1 MPKRQFG
8 SEKYVTEIKLKTG
21 IGDPQPKQSLPGVT
35 TTKYV
40 SGHHH
45 WFFYSIQVFFRLN
58 PLGLEWK
65 KATFLKDKLSHKTC
79 EKSWHELNRNLPTLL
94 DSVWPIECLNC
105 LPLKAIRWYQHN
117 VTKIQ
122 FLSKNHF
129 HEMDTFW
136 NKNLTLNIV
145 WHFLFKKLFYLWTSI
160 SHRLTFSHVYL
171 CGLSFH
177 F

>member
-117 VTKIQ
+117 VTKIH
-122 FLSKNHF
+122 FLSEKSFPWNGHFWGWLWEQKN
-129 HEMDTFW
+129 W
-136 NKNLTLNIV
+136 
-145 WHFLFKKLFYLWTSI
+145 LWT
-160 SHRLTFSHVYL
+160 
-171 CGLSFH
+171 
-177 F
+177 

>member
-21 IGDPQPKQSLPGVT
+21 IGDPQSLPGVT

-117 VTKIQ
+117 VTKIH
-122 FLSKNHF
+122 FLSEKSF
-129 HEMDTFW
+129 PW
-136 NKNLTLNIV
+136 NG
-145 WHFLFKKLFYLWTSI
+145 HFLEQKFDFEHSV
-160 SHRLTFSHVYL
+160 TFS
-171 CGLSFH
+171 F
-177 F
+177 

>member
-21 IGDPQPKQSLPGVT
+21 IGDPQSLPGVT

-145 WHFLFKKLFYLWTSI
+145 WHFLF
-160 SHRLTFSHVYL
+160 
-171 CGLSFH
+171 
-177 F
+177 